1 MAKKRFRPITIP
13 DKVNITLSDSTLKVQ
28 GPLGTLDIGISGKV
42 EVEIKE
48 NKVFIK
54 NRYNSKESSAH
65 QGTTRS
71 LIANLINGVTKGYEK
86 TLVIEG
92 TGYRAQMSG
101 KGLQLFLGYAKPVT
115 INLPKDITCELK
127 VVKSAEKGDLTYIT
141 LKGISKQLVGD
152 VAAHIKKARIPDP
165 YKHKG
170 IRYSNEILRKKV
182 GKRAVVQA

>member
-1 MAKKRFRPITIP
+1 MAKKRYRPITIP
-13 DKVNITLSDSTLKVQ
+13 EKVNITLSDSKLKVQ
-28 GPLGTLDIGISGKV
+28 GPLGTLEIIVSSKV

-48 NKVFIK
+48 HEVFVK
-54 NRYNSKESSAH
+54 NRDASKESSAH

-71 LIANLINGVTKGYEK
+71 LISNLINGVTKGYEK
-86 TLVIEG
+86 TLIIEG

-101 KGLQLFLGYAKPVT
+101 KGLQLFLGYAKPLT
-115 INLPKDITCELK
+115 INLPKEITCELK

-170 IRYSNEILRKKV
+170 VRYSDEVLRKKV
-182 GKRAVVQA
+182 GKRAIVQA